1 MEILHTEEQ
10 ELVLPKIRS
19 RRNSIQPIDRHIN
32 DIDLNG
38 SIYINAGIDSTW

>member
-1 MEILHTEEQ
+1 METIETTEQILS
-10 ELVLPKIRS
+10 LPKIRS

-32 DIDLNG
+32 EIEFDQ